1 MKRRPMKLLS
11 ALALLLILSLCLPGC
26 AGVTVEQASWG
37 ADYLEKSVVRL
48 RADLEAAKATGDP
61 AKIATAEAV
70 LSRAEAA
77 AAEFKAS
84 LPDTK
89 QQDWS
94 VARSLL
100 TTAVSVVSPIVLQA
114 LVAR

>member
-1 MKRRPMKLLS
+1 MKRFCMKLLS
-11 ALALLLILSLCLPGC
+11 TLVLMLAFVVCLPGC

-37 ADYLEKSVVRL
+37 AEYLEKSVVRM

-61 AKIATAEAV
+61 AKIATAESV
-70 LSRAEAA
+70 LARAEAA
-77 AAEFKAS
+77 AADFKAS
-84 LPDTK
+84 LPDTDQK
-89 QQDWS
+89 DWS

-114 LVAR
+114 LVAK

>member
-1 MKRRPMKLLS
+1 MKRTVS
-11 ALALLLILSLCLPGC
+11 ALSVLALILSLALCLPGC
-26 AGVTVEQASWG
+26 AGITVEQASWG
-37 ADYLEKSVVRL
+37 AEYLEKSVVRM
-48 RADLEAAKATGDP
+48 RADLEVARGTGDP

-70 LSRAEAA
+70 LARAEAA
-77 AAEFKAS
+77 AADFKAS
-84 LPDTK
+84 LPNTDQK
-89 QQDWS
+89 DWS